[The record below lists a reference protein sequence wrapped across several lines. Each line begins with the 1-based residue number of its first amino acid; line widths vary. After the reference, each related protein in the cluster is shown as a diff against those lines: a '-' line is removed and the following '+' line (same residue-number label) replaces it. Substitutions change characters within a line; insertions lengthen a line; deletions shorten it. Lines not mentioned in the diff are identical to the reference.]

1 VEVTGHSAID
11 FAKMFDNEPIR
22 GIVYTDIAKDG
33 MLAGPNFEAMCEMQL
48 AVNIPVI
55 ASGGVT
61 TIEDIMKLARLQMA
75 GAIVGRSLYEG
86 RISLAAALHA
96 LRAGGAK

>member
-1 VEVTGHSAID
+1 
-11 FAKMFDNEPIR
+11 
-22 GIVYTDIAKDG
+22 
-33 MLAGPNFEAMCEMQL
+33 
-48 AVNIPVI
+48 VI

-86 RISLAAALHA
+86 RISLAEALTA
-96 LRAGGAK
+96 LRAGAAK